1 MRTMNLQHIMAFY
14 LAAVDAQLKQPNDA
28 PSIGMILCKTK
39 KKLMVE
45 YTLQESRRPIGVATY
60 TTRLM
65 EELPKDLKSNLPT
78 IEQIESKLV
87 KDK

>member
-1 MRTMNLQHIMAFY
+1 MAFY

-60 TTRLM
+60 TTQLA
-65 EELPKDLKSNLPT
+65 EALSKDLKLSLPT
-78 IEQIESKLV
+78 IEQIEAQLAR
-87 KDK
+87 D